1 MMKTTSVW
9 AALCLML
16 LAACSGGTKVE
27 GGKFAFLDKLDIA
40 ITGDLLL
47 GDTISMPDVFCGD
60 PQQTLDDLKGKQ
72 LDLDQC
78 DALIVPAGP
87 DFADTM
93 SNWLLLGVRDVGG
106 GNTLAAY
113 YACNGMGYCVDLITY
128 DKQGNIL
135 DAINARELHLLW
147 RCNLNDPN
155 DDNVF
160 TIDGFF
166 TFDGSNRMTLHRTMG
181 RCVMDFEGDLKGKPE
196 WQQEWVQEYVINDK
210 GHFVLQGQ
218 HITDEKG
225 NVDQYA
231 ALDFKSWDMLVC
243 SRHDPSVMDTWNE
256 YSLLVNSTYDP
267 DYKFN
272 PFPWDVA
279 QLYEMNPGRF
289 LTWMAAHRG
298 ADNRLLPQFKLPPED
313 RPALLQE
320 ISRLEDADARQ
331 WLTSLVN
338 SWDDKPLTKHL

>member
-1 MMKTTSVW
+1 
-9 AALCLML
+9 ML

-27 GGKFAFLDKLDIA
+27 GGKFAYLDKLDIA
-40 ITGDLLL
+40 ITEDLLL
-47 GDTISMPDVFCGD
+47 GDTISMPDVYCGD
-60 PQQTLDDLKGKQ
+60 PQQTIDDLKGKQ
-72 LDLDQC
+72 LDLNQYDS
-78 DALIVPAGP
+78 LIVPAGP
-87 DFADTM
+87 DIADKM
-93 SNWLLLGVRDVGG
+93 SNWLLLGVRDLGG

-166 TFDGSNRMTLHRTMG
+166 TLDGPNRLTLHRTMG
-181 RCVMDFEGDLKGKPE
+181 HCVMDFEGDLKSKPE

-210 GHFVLQGQ
+210 GHFVLKGQ
-218 HITDEKG
+218 HVIDEQG

-338 SWDDKPLTKHL
+338 NWDDKPLTKHL

>member
-1 MMKTTSVW
+1 MRTTSVW
-9 AALCLML
+9 AAALCLML

-27 GGKFAFLDKLDIA
+27 GGKFAYLDKLDIA
-40 ITGDLLL
+40 ITEDLLL
-47 GDTISMPDVFCGD
+47 GDTISMPDVYCGD
-60 PQQTLDDLKGKQ
+60 PQQTIDDLKGKQ
-72 LDLDQC
+72 LDLDQY

-87 DFADTM
+87 DIADKM

-166 TFDGSNRMTLHRTMG
+166 TLDGPNRLTLHRTMG
-181 RCVMDFEGDLKGKPE
+181 HCVMDFEGDLKSKPE
-196 WQQEWVQEYVINDK
+196 WQQEWVQDYVINDK
-210 GHFVLQGQ
+210 GHFVLKGQ
-218 HITDEKG
+218 HVIDEQG

-298 ADNRLLPQFKLPPED
+298 TDNRLLPQFKLPPED

-320 ISRLEDADARQ
+320 ISRLEYADARQ

-338 SWDDKPLTKHL
+338 NWDDKPLTKHL

>member
-1 MMKTTSVW
+1 
-9 AALCLML
+9 ML
-16 LAACSGGTKVE
+16 LAACSDGEKAE

-40 ITGDLLL
+40 ITHDLLL
-47 GDTISMPDVFCGD
+47 GDTISMPDVYCGD

-72 LDLDQC
+72 LDLNQC
-78 DALIVPAGP
+78 EALIVPAGP

-166 TFDGSNRMTLHRTMG
+166 TLDGPNRLTLHRTMG
-181 RCVMDFEGDLKGKPE
+181 HCVMDFDGDLKGKPE

-218 HITDEKG
+218 HVTDEKG
-225 NVDQYA
+225 DVDQYA

-243 SRHDPSVMDTWNE
+243 SRQDPSVMDTWNE
-256 YSLLVNSTYDP
+256 YSGLVNSTYDP
-267 DYKFN
+267 DYKYN

-313 RPALLQE
+313 RPGLLQE
-320 ISRLEDADARQ
+320 ISRMEDTGARQ
-331 WLTSLVN
+331 WLTNLVN
-338 SWDDKPLTKHL
+338 NWDDKPLTKHL